1 MFGKLSIFGS
11 IKVSNYPLL
20 LNAELSKSIK
30 STKKYGKYT
39 FKIFSIDIVFQI
51 DMTLNINYT
60 WNLRR
65 RTGLQYISTTPRR
78 PRIYI
83 EMTGQIQNIF
93 KKSIN

>member
-51 DMTLNINYT
+51 DMTLNINYI
-60 WNLRR
+60 LEICV
-65 RTGLQYISTTPRR
+65 GEPAY
-78 PRIYI
+78 
-83 EMTGQIQNIF
+83 NIF
-93 KKSIN
+93 LRHQGDHVYI